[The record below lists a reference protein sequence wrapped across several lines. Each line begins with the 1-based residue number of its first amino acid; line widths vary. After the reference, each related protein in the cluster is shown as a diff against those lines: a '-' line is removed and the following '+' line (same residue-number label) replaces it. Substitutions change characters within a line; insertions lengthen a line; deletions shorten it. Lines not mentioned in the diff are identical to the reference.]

1 MNLIILESQKT
12 TPLYIQLYNHF
23 KAEIEKNRLQQ
34 GERLPSIRELAKSL
48 SISKITVERAYQQ
61 LVSEGYIENFNRSRY
76 TVNKLDASI
85 GKTMPCLIKTN
96 HTSRKVITEHKI
108 IYDFASGEMDID
120 GFDFSL
126 WKRYVSKAFINK
138 ERLVSY
144 GNIKGEEELRNEI
157 VKYIKKS
164 RGVNTHK
171 SQIII
176 GAGVQ
181 NLLSILCSI
190 LKLEN
195 NSIAFEEPGF
205 KNGRRIFSD
214 NAFRIRPIKM
224 KKDGI
229 DMEELVNSGER
240 LVYLSPSHQFPTGY
254 IMPIGRRNQLLNW
267 AQKNNG
273 TIIEDDYDSEF
284 RYYGRP
290 IPALKGLDI
299 HGNVV
304 YLGSFS
310 KIIPPSIRISYMV
323 LPEKFLDIYQKKS
336 SLYNQAA
343 STIEQ
348 LALAKF
354 MSDGHLDRQIR
365 RLRKMYF
372 EKRQLFFTAIKKI
385 LGTSVQVAENE
396 SGLHTILTIN
406 SELTAQELGQ
416 RARQQGCSVAPLD
429 DYYWEATPEKLPQ
442 ILLYFSKI
450 PISEMETA
458 IRCLKES
465 WFSSEKSN
473 ISAKAENRD
482 LAREFLRF

>member
-1 MNLIILESQKT
+1 MSLIILESKKV
-12 TPLYIQLYNHF
+12 TPLYIQLYQYF
-23 KAEIEKNRLQQ
+23 KTEIEKSRLLP
-34 GERLPSIRELAKSL
+34 GEKLPSIRELGKSL
-48 SISKITVERAYQQ
+48 SVSKITVEKAYQQ
-61 LVSEGYIENFNRSRY
+61 LVSEGYIENYDRSRY
-76 TVNKLDASI
+76 TVNKLDSFL
-85 GKTMPCLIKTN
+85 GKTMPSLINQEQNSQKNTREN
-96 HTSRKVITEHKI
+96 I
-108 IYDFASGEMDID
+108 IRYDFSSGEMDLD

-126 WKRYVSKAFINK
+126 WKRYISKSFLQK
-138 ERLVSY
+138 ERLVGY
-144 GNIKGEEELRNEI
+144 GNIKGEEELREEI
-157 VKYIKKS
+157 VKYIQTS
-164 RGVNTHK
+164 RGVRTHK

-205 KNGRRIFSD
+205 KNGRRIFAD
-214 NAFRIRPIKM
+214 NAFHIKPIKM

-229 DMEELVNSGER
+229 DMEELASSGER
-240 LVYLSPSHQFPTGY
+240 LVYVSPSHQFPTGY
-254 IMPIGRRNQLLNW
+254 IMPIGRRNQLLHW
-267 AQKNNG
+267 AQSNNG

-299 HGNVV
+299 QGNVV

-323 LPEKFLDIYQKKS
+323 LPEKFLDSYQQKS

-343 STIEQ
+343 STVEQ
-348 LALAKF
+348 LALAQF

-365 RLRKMYF
+365 RLRKLYH
-372 EKRQLFFTAIKKI
+372 EKRRLFFAAIKTI
-385 LGTSVQVAENE
+385 LGDKVQVAENE
-396 SGLHTILTIN
+396 SGLHTILTVH
-406 SELTAQELGQ
+406 SELSAHQLGE
-416 RARQQGCSVAPLD
+416 RGKKQGCSVAPVD

-450 PISEMETA
+450 PTAEMETA
-458 IRCLKES
+458 IQRLKDA
-465 WFSSEKSN
+465 WFS
-473 ISAKAENRD
+473 D
-482 LAREFLRF
+482 

>member
-1 MNLIILESQKT
+1 MNLILLESKKV
-12 TPLYIQLYNHF
+12 TPLYIQLYNYF
-23 KAEIEKNRLQQ
+23 KTEIERNRLAQ
-34 GERLPSIRELAKSL
+34 GEKLPSIRELSKSL
-48 SISKITVERAYQQ
+48 SISKITVEKAYQQ
-61 LVSEGYIENFNRSRY
+61 LVSEGYIENYDRSRY
-76 TVNKLDASI
+76 TVNKLDEFI
-85 GKTMPCLIKTN
+85 CKKIPCLME
-96 HTSRKVITEHKI
+96 RKPDREKKLPENKI
-108 IYDFASGEMDID
+108 FYDFSSGEMDLD

-126 WKRYVSKAFINK
+126 WKRYISKAFRHK
-138 ERLVSY
+138 ERLVGY
-144 GNIKGEEELRNEI
+144 GNIKGEEELREEI
-157 VKYIKKS
+157 VKYIQNS
-164 RGVNTHK
+164 RGVYTHK

-205 KNGRRIFSD
+205 KNGRRIFAD
-214 NAFRIRPIKM
+214 NAFKIKPIQM

-229 DMEELVNSGER
+229 NMEELLNSDER
-240 LVYLSPSHQFPTGY
+240 LVYVSPSHQFPTGY

-267 AQKNNG
+267 AQTKNG

-299 HGNVV
+299 RGNVV

-323 LPEKFLDIYQKKS
+323 LPEKFLDIYQQKS

-348 LALAKF
+348 LALAEF

-365 RLRKMYF
+365 RLRKLYY
-372 EKRQLFFTAIKKI
+372 EKRRLFFDAIKNI
-385 LGTSVQVAENE
+385 LGNNVKVVENE
-396 SGLHTILTIN
+396 SGLHTILTLN
-406 SELTAQELGQ
+406 SELPTKELSE
-416 RARQQGCSVAPLD
+416 RAREHGCSVAPVE
-429 DYYWEATPEKLPQ
+429 DYYWEATPEKSPQ

-450 PISEMETA
+450 PAIEMEHA
-458 IRCLKES
+458 ITLLKNA
-465 WFSSEKSN
+465 WFP
-473 ISAKAENRD
+473 D
-482 LAREFLRF
+482 

>member
-1 MNLIILESQKT
+1 MNLIILESKKN

-23 KAEIEKNRLQQ
+23 KAEIENNRLQQ
-34 GERLPSIRELAKSL
+34 GEKLPSIRELAKSL
-48 SISKITVERAYQQ
+48 SLSKITVEKAYQQ
-61 LVSEGYIENFNRSRY
+61 LVSEGYIENYDRSRY
-76 TVNKLDASI
+76 TVNRLDGFI
-85 GKTMPCLIKTN
+85 CKTLPYLTENNHNNQPNLIPN
-96 HTSRKVITEHKI
+96 AIL
-108 IYDFASGEMDID
+108 YDFSSGEMDLD

-126 WKRYVSKAFINK
+126 WKRYISKSFLHK
-138 ERLVSY
+138 ERLVGY

-157 VKYIKKS
+157 VKYIQSS
-164 RGVNTHK
+164 RGVYTHK

-205 KNGRRIFSD
+205 KNGRRIFAD
-214 NAFRIRPIKM
+214 NAFHIKPIKM

-229 DMEELVNSGER
+229 DMDELFNSGEK
-240 LVYLSPSHQFPTGY
+240 LVYVSPSHQFPTGY

-267 AQKNNG
+267 AQAKDG

-299 HGNVV
+299 RGNVV

-323 LPEKFLDIYQKKS
+323 LPQKILEIYQEKS

-348 LALAKF
+348 LALAQF

-365 RLRKMYF
+365 RLRKLYH
-372 EKRQLFFTAIKKI
+372 EKRLLFFAAIKNI
-385 LGTSVQVAENE
+385 LGENVEVVENE
-396 SGLHTILTIN
+396 SGLHTILTLK
-406 SELTAQELGQ
+406 SDLPARELGE
-416 RARQQGCSVAPLD
+416 RARQQGCSVAPVE
-429 DYYWEATPEKLPQ
+429 DYYWKATPEKLPQ

-450 PISEMETA
+450 PAHEIETA
-458 IRCLKES
+458 IHRLKLA
-465 WFSSEKSN
+465 WFPS
-473 ISAKAENRD
+473 
-482 LAREFLRF
+482 